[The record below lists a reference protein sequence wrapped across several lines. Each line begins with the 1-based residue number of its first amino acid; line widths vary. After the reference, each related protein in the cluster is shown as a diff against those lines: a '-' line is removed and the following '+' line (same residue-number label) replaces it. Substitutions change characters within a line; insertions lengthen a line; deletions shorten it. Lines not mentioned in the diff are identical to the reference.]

1 MGGWKL
7 HSDGPHIGLANLC
20 RQFGE
25 VAQMHGREIKRRF
38 FEEISGCD
46 KCEF

>member
-7 HSDGPHIGLANLC
+7 HSDGPHIGLANLW

-25 VAQMHGREIKRRF
+25 VAQMHGSEIKRRF
-38 FEEISGCD
+38 F
-46 KCEF
+46 